1 MQLGCAVLFDT
12 LVALKLNVVKLFA
25 VELVA
30 VESNAVELVAF
41 ELIAVELV
49 AVESDAVE
57 LVAVELVA
65 VELVAV
71 ELVAVDLFVVELLT
85 RWSIVDFRGT
95 RSVISII
102 RKVKKKFT
110 TKDQEV
116 SSLSIKKYYFTINC
130 NNKNQLVQNFKFTIL
145 I

>member
-1 MQLGCAVLFDT
+1 MLFDT
-12 LVALKLNVVKLFA
+12 LVALKLNVFTLFA

-57 LVAVELVA
+57 LIAVELVA
-65 VELVAV
+65 VELIAV
-71 ELVAVDLFVVELLT
+71 ELVAVELLT
-85 RWSIVDFRGT
+85 RWSTVDFRGT

-102 RKVKKKFT
+102 REVKKNSQPKI
-110 TKDQEV
+110 KNV
-116 SSLSIKKYYFTINC
+116 SSKKNTKMFFTINC
-130 NNKNQLVQNFKFTIL
+130 N
-145 I
+145 